1 MNIRGIACLIGI
13 AALSAPPAYAEEEKT
28 IAAKSGESVDVIP
41 VYGARNCRNLLTA
54 PPEVEVLQGPPE
66 VKLSV
71 REDMVTPKNCANKIK
86 GGVVVAAIGEI
97 KQPIEGK
104 LTFRVKYKTKDGAN
118 QVGHT
123 YKLSLFPK

>member
-1 MNIRGIACLIGI
+1 MKNLGIACLMGI
-13 AALSAPPAYAEEEKT
+13 ASLSALPAQAEEEKI

-41 VYGARNCRNLLTA
+41 VYGARKCRSVLTA

-71 REDMVTPKNCANKIK
+71 REDMVTPRNCAAKIK
-86 GGVVVAAIGEI
+86 GGVVVASIGEI

-123 YKLSLFPK
+123 YKVSLFP